1 MKISLNEIKKLVPK
15 AAEIETDELVRLI
28 GSRLVEVE
36 GTEDW
41 SEKYN
46 NIYIVK
52 VVACEAIPDTHLHLC
67 QIDDGKDGV
76 QVVCG
81 APNVH
86 EGMFAVWI
94 APGAIVPQTF
104 GTDEEFEIG
113 ARKMRGYESNG
124 MLAGLDE
131 LDLGDD
137 HSGIVEIDPEMPGVK
152 SGASF
157 AEVFDL
163 NDIILDI
170 ENKSL
175 THRPDTF
182 GLIGFAREVSG
193 ILGEKFR
200 EPEFSSL
207 PLNEQGINVNI
218 SDPEICA
225 RYSCAVLDFTDA
237 PRSEYLTKDDAFLA
251 KAGMKSISPIVDV
264 TNILMLVTGQPLH
277 AFDYDKFIKV
287 GGTDSPEIVVRTAR
301 DGEKLTLLDGEEIEC
316 DENDILIVSSDVPV
330 ALAGAMGGENTA
342 IDGNTKRIILES
354 ATFSLY
360 HLRKTQMKHGIFSE
374 AITRFT
380 KGQPAGMTMPTL
392 AEAVKAIGSG
402 PLAVVDCFPAKPA
415 QPVISLSLSD
425 INSLLGTSY
434 TADTVADTLDNVGF
448 NVECFSEGSKTWPLA
463 PWDADSGPER
473 PEEKTFHV
481 KSPFWRTDIHI
492 KEDIIEEVGRL
503 LGYDNIPLDFAK
515 RPFIGAKED
524 PLFTL
529 KNRIRDI
536 LSDRL
541 AANEVLTYSFVSQKL
556 QETVGEDP
564 EDSYKIVNSISPELQ
579 CFRQSIAPSLLEKVA
594 MNLKAGFKNFSLYEI
609 NQTANKKDGLNSEN
623 VPEMKT
629 KLAFVTLGDFY
640 AAKASLVALLKNLG
654 IPEPELSEPKE
665 IPGYY
670 EKKHSAVLEAGYVG
684 EIKSAVSK
692 RLKIDQVVAVFE
704 LDLEKLLQILP
715 ETGVKSLNFSR
726 FPSVSRDV
734 TVKVKSE
741 TDFGSIKESLGKTLA
756 EKCDIY
762 KIEPVSLYQKD
773 KKTKNLSFTL
783 TFASLDH
790 TLNTGEISAIMEKVE
805 KSVRKEFAA
814 EIV

>member
-1 MKISLNEIKKLVPK
+1 MLVSLNEIKKLVPK

-36 GTEDW
+36 GTVDW
-41 SEKYN
+41 SAKYN

-52 VVACEAIPDTHLHLC
+52 VVACEPIPDTHLHLC

-104 GTDEEFEIG
+104 GTDEEFEISV
-113 ARKMRGYESNG
+113 RKMRGFESNG

-163 NDIILDI
+163 NDTILDI

-200 EPEFSSL
+200 EPEFSGL
-207 PLNEQGINVNI
+207 ELNEQGIDVKI

-225 RYSCAVLDFTDA
+225 RYSCAVLEFADA

-251 KAGMKSISPIVDV
+251 KAGMKSVSPIVDV
-264 TNILMLVTGQPLH
+264 TNILMLITGQPLH
-277 AFDYDKFIKV
+277 AFDYDKFVKV
-287 GGTDSPEIVVRTAR
+287 GGTDDPEIIVRTAR
-301 DGEKLTLLDGEEIEC
+301 DGEKLTLLDSKEIEC
-316 DENDILIVSSDVPV
+316 DENDILITSSDVPV

-342 IDGNTKRIILES
+342 IDENTKRIILES

-392 AEAVKAIGSG
+392 AEAVKALGSE
-402 PLAVVDCFPAKPA
+402 PLAVVDCYPSQPA
-415 QPVISLSLSD
+415 QPVVSLTLSD

-434 TADTVADTLDNVGF
+434 DADLVADTLENVGF
-448 NVECFSEGSKTWPLA
+448 GVECFSEGPKTRP
-463 PWDADSGPER
+463 SGPER
-473 PEEKTFHV
+473 PEEKAFHV
-481 KSPFWRTDIHI
+481 KTPFWRTDIHI

-515 RPFIGAKED
+515 RPFIAAKED
-524 PLFTL
+524 PLFIL
-529 KNRIRDI
+529 KKRVRDI

-541 AANEVLTYSFVSQKL
+541 CANEVLTYSFVSQKL

-579 CFRQSIAPSLLEKVA
+579 CFRQSLAPSLLEKVA
-594 MNLKAGFKNFSLYEI
+594 MNLKAGFSDFSLYEI
-609 NQTANKKDGLNSEN
+609 NQTTKKSLGLNSEN
-623 VPEMKT
+623 VPELQT
-629 KLAFVTLGDFY
+629 HVCLATLGDFY
-640 AAKASLVALLKNLG
+640 AAKAKLAALLKNLG
-654 IPEPELSEPKE
+654 LSDIEFSEFTADDFP
-665 IPGYY
+665 YL
-670 EKKHSAVLEAGYVG
+670 EKRHSAKLHDFGVLG
-684 EIKSAVSK
+684 EVKSK
-692 RLKIDQVVAVFE
+692 ILKTLKIDQPVAIFD
-704 LDLEKLLQILP
+704 LDLEKLLEILP
-715 ETGVKSLNFSR
+715 KSDQKNLKFSR

-734 TVKVKSE
+734 TLKLKPE
-741 TDFGSIKESLGKTLA
+741 IKFGEVAKTLNDVLS
-756 EKCDIY
+756 ENCDVSRV
-762 KIEPVSLYQKD
+762 EPVSLYQGD
-773 KKTKNLSFTL
+773 KKSKNLSFRL
-783 TFASLDH
+783 TFASEDR
-790 TLNTGEISAIMEKVE
+790 TLSADEISAIMEKVE
-805 KSVRKEFAA
+805 KTAKKEFKA

>member
-15 AAEIETDELVRLI
+15 AAEVETDELVKLI

-36 GTEDW
+36 GTSDW
-41 SEKYN
+41 SAKYN

-52 VVACEAIPDTHLHLC
+52 VVACEKVPNTHLSVC

-81 APNVH
+81 APNVR

-104 GTDEEFEIG
+104 GTDDEFEISS
-113 ARKMRGYESNG
+113 RKLQGHESNG

-157 AEVFDL
+157 AEVFEL
-163 NDIILDI
+163 NDVILDI

-193 ILGEKFR
+193 ILGEKFN
-200 EPEFSSL
+200 EPKFSEL
-207 PLNEQGINVNI
+207 ALDEENIDIKI

-225 RYSCAVLDFTDA
+225 RYSCAVLDFADE
-237 PRSEYLTKDDAFLA
+237 PRSEYLTKDAVFLA

-264 TNILMLVTGQPLH
+264 TNILMLITGQPLH
-277 AFDYDKFIKV
+277 AFDYDKFVKV
-287 GGTDSPEIVVRTAR
+287 GGADNPEVIVRTAR
-301 DGEKLTLLDGEEIEC
+301 DGEKLTLLDGKEIIC
-316 DENDILIVSSDVPV
+316 DENDILITSNDVPV

-342 IDGNTKRIILES
+342 IDAQTKRIILES

-392 AEAVKAIGSG
+392 AEAVKALGSE
-402 PLAVVDCFPAKPA
+402 PLAVVDCFPAKPE

-434 TADTVADTLDNVGF
+434 DADTVVSTLENVGF
-448 NVECFSEGSKTWPLA
+448 NVEVDGTN
-463 PWDADSGPER
+463 
-473 PEEKTFHV
+473 FHV

-529 KNRIRDI
+529 KNRVRDI

-541 AANEVLTYSFVSQKL
+541 AANEVLTYSFVSEKL
-556 QETVGEDP
+556 QKTVGEDP
-564 EDSYKIVNSISPELQ
+564 EDSYKIVNSISPKLQ
-579 CFRQSIAPSLLEKVA
+579 CFRQSIAPSLLEKTA
-594 MNLKAGFKNFSLYEI
+594 MNLKAGFKDFSLYEI
-609 NQTANKKDGLNSEN
+609 NQTTKKSLGLNSEN
-623 VPEMKT
+623 VPEMET
-629 KLAFVTLGDFY
+629 HLCFVALGDFY
-640 AAKASLVALLKNLG
+640 TAKAALVALFQNLG
-654 IPEPELSEPKE
+654 LREFALSEPEK
-665 IPGYY
+665 IPDYY
-670 EKKHSAVLEAGYVG
+670 EKKHSATFKFGFVG
-684 EIKSAVSK
+684 EIKNKVLKS
-692 RLKIDQVVAVFE
+692 LKIDQKVAVFE
-704 LDLEKLLQILP
+704 LNLEQLLEILP
-715 ETGVKSLNFSR
+715 KTSQKSLKFSR
-726 FPSVSRDV
+726 FPSVSRDI
-734 TVKVKSE
+734 TLKLKPEIAFEDIQKALEAALAKNCGITKV
-741 TDFGSIKESLGKTLA
+741 
-756 EKCDIY
+756 
-762 KIEPVSLYQKD
+762 EPVSLYQKD

-783 TFASLDH
+783 TFASEDH
-790 TLNTGEISAIMEKVE
+790 TLSADEISAIMKKVE
-805 KSVRKEFAA
+805 KSVKSDFAA